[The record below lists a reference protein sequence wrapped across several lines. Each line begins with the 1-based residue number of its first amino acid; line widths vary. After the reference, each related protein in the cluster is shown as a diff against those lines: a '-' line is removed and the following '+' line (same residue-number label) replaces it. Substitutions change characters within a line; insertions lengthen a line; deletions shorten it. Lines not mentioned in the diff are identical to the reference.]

1 MIKGGRRRKTKKKK
15 VRVAV
20 ITDQP
25 SDSELTDDARLKQEP
40 VKQPE
45 ILQVKFLVLF
55 KILIGPSEKE
65 RNVKISMKV

>member
-1 MIKGGRRRKTKKKK
+1 MFKGGRRRKTKKKK

-45 ILQVKFLVLF
+45 LLQVRFQ
-55 KILIGPSEKE
+55 
-65 RNVKISMKV
+65 